1 MNIEEL
7 SNSININYIK
17 NLIQQIK
24 SNEDKYEPNIYS
36 NKIINMEE
44 IISNLKQSNN
54 ITSSETEN
62 RQIVNNSK
70 SITDNVFHKEN
81 SESVSENNEFSDDY
95 LYKKPWTKLSNI
107 HKIIKIKEFVQK
119 LIINK
124 DEDREKLKESLVNLV
139 NKKVLTKKDM
149 VKYDALNARIIGI
162 PNLKFSNGKYHI
174 IL

>member
-7 SNSININYIK
+7 SNSINIIYIK
-17 NLIQQIK
+17 NLIEQIK
-24 SNEDKYEPNIYS
+24 RDEDKYEPDIYL
-36 NKIINMEE
+36 NKIESIED
-44 IISNLKQSNN
+44 IISNLKKTNN
-54 ITSSETEN
+54 ITSSDTEN

-70 SITDNVFHKEN
+70 YSTENVLNKEN
-81 SESVSENNEFSDDY
+81 SELTSENEFSDDY

-119 LIINK
+119 LIVHEE
-124 DEDREKLKESLVNLV
+124 EDRDRLKESLVNLV

-162 PNLKFSNGKYHI
+162 PNLKFSNGRYHI
-174 IL
+174 VL

>member
-7 SNSININYIK
+7 SNSINIIYIK
-17 NLIQQIK
+17 NLIEQIK
-24 SNEDKYEPNIYS
+24 RDEGKYEPDIYL
-36 NKIINMEE
+36 NKIESIED
-44 IISNLKQSNN
+44 IISNLKQTNN
-54 ITSSETEN
+54 ITSSDTEN

-70 SITDNVFHKEN
+70 YSTENVLNKEN
-81 SESVSENNEFSDDY
+81 SELTSENEFSDDY

-119 LIINK
+119 LIVHEE
-124 DEDREKLKESLVNLV
+124 EDRDRLKESLVNLV

-162 PNLKFSNGKYHI
+162 PNLKFSNGRYHI
-174 IL
+174 VL